1 MRSATCRRA
10 AECMRRA
17 ATAPRLR
24 ATDRPTHQRR
34 LHPGSTAAVAT
45 RADAAEPSPTGTTGG
60 AALRAKGVKLP
71 AFDYTALVASVCEVR
86 ALGVPTKVELAAQ
99 ADAYTLVLGL
109 RGIDGNVA
117 LHVSWHP
124 DAARVCLGPP
134 PPRIHKTEQLSFG
147 EQCHALLRNLVLT
160 RAALPEPWE
169 RVATFSFADRPGD
182 APRFTL
188 HCEVMGRNSNAVLVD
203 EATGKIAACA
213 YQVGAAQ
220 TSVRPLS
227 PGFEYRPPP
236 TAPGVAPDD
245 APALAEWRDVV
256 TRAAALV
263 AEDRVKSSKSKG
275 GTKTAGTNLQQQIT
289 PGVEKGMV
297 RAFRGVSPALA
308 ATLLAG
314 SGAGVGSD
322 PSPSALTDADWRAI
336 HEEWRRWVD
345 AMTGAVE
352 VLVGGGGGGGGGG
365 GENAG
370 PSNVEPKIMSTLS
383 AAGWCDGGGQL
394 LLHEPADPIGAGM
407 TPLSAASRA
416 ANPAGAGGPVGALF
430 AEVYGGAGDADV
442 FRREKDRL
450 LQAVGAAV
458 KKNRQKV
465 NSFRRQ
471 IAEAEAHEDVKTR
484 ADEIMAYQHGYRQ
497 GASALTV
504 YDFETGEAKEIPI
517 DALKGP
523 VAAAE
528 ALYKKARKQRRTAG
542 AVEPLLEAA
551 SREAEY
557 LEQVEF
563 SLRELSSGRGGK
575 DDVLALE
582 EINAE
587 LVDARLVKPAGKGA
601 AAEIK
606 RRERS
611 SGGKGK
617 RGGTPPKPKKKGGRD
632 DPMINIRRYV
642 APSGKEVLVG
652 RNSRGNEA
660 VSLSIGK
667 DQDVWFHVRGAPG
680 AHVIL
685 RQQPGQE
692 ASDEDLQYAAD
703 LAAFHSKLRTGGKV
717 NVSFTSPKFVRKPS
731 GGRLGMVTIDKE
743 KVMLGMPDASEAA
756 AEEAS
761 DRAAGK
767 KTASSW

>member
-24 ATDRPTHQRR
+24 ATDRPTHHRR
-34 LHPGSTAAVAT
+34 LHPASTAAVAT
-45 RADAAEPSPTGTTGG
+45 RADAAEPSPTGTTG
-60 AALRAKGVKLP
+60 APAPRAKGVKLP

-182 APRFTL
+182 EPRFTL

-203 EATGKIAACA
+203 DATGKIAACA
-213 YQVGAAQ
+213 YQVGVAQ

-236 TAPGVAPDD
+236 PAPGVAPND
-245 APALAEWRDVV
+245 APALAEWRDIV

-263 AEDRVKSSKSKG
+263 ADDRVKSSKSKG
-275 GTKTAGTNLQQQIT
+275 GTKGGTTRQQQPT

-314 SGAGVGSD
+314 SGANVGSSG
-322 PSPSALTDADWRAI
+322 PSPSALTDDAWRAL

-345 AMTGAVE
+345 ALTGAVDA
-352 VLVGGGGGGGGGG
+352 VGGGGGGGGGG
-365 GENAG
+365 GDTAAATG
-370 PSNVEPKIMSTLS
+370 VLD
-383 AAGWCDGGGQL
+383 AAGWCDGGGRNTAGGQL
-394 LLHEPADPIGAGM
+394 LLHEPADPIGAGL

-416 ANPAGAGGPVGALF
+416 ADPVGAGGPVGALF

-465 NSFRRQ
+465 NSFRKQ

-484 ADEIMAYQHGYRQ
+484 ADEIMAYQHGYQQ

-563 SLRELSSGRGGK
+563 SLRELTGQGGK

-582 EINAE
+582 EIDAE
-587 LVDARLVKPAGKGA
+587 LVDARLVKPTGKGA

-606 RRERS
+606 RQERS
-611 SGGKGK
+611 SGGGKGK
-617 RGGTPPKPKKKGGRD
+617 RGATPSKPKKKGGRD

-717 NVSFTSPKFVRKPS
+717 DVSFTSPKFVRKPS

-743 KVMLGMPDASEAA
+743 RVMLGMPDASEAA
-756 AEEAS
+756 AEEER

>member
-17 ATAPRLR
+17 ATAPSLR
-24 ATDRPTHQRR
+24 ATDRPTTHRRR
-34 LHPGSTAAVAT
+34 LHPASTAAVAT
-45 RADAAEPSPTGTTGG
+45 RADAAEPSPTGTTGSP
-60 AALRAKGVKLP
+60 APRAKGGKLP

-109 RGIDGNVA
+109 RGFDGNVA

-182 APRFTL
+182 EPRFTL

-203 EATGKIAACA
+203 DATGKIAACA

-236 TAPGVAPDD
+236 PAPGVAPDD
-245 APALAEWRDVV
+245 APDLAEWRDVV
-256 TRAAALV
+256 TRAADLSV
-263 AEDRVKSSKSKG
+263 IGSSKSKG
-275 GTKTAGTNLQQQIT
+275 GTKGT
-289 PGVEKGMV
+289 PGVERGMV

-314 SGAGVGSD
+314 SGAGVGSRVAGAD
-322 PSPSALTDADWRAI
+322 PSPSALDDDAWRAL

-345 AMTGAVE
+345 ALTGAVDA
-352 VLVGGGGGGGGGG
+352 VGGGGGGGVAGGDVAAANG
-365 GENAG
+365 
-370 PSNVEPKIMSTLS
+370 VLD

-394 LLHEPADPIGAGM
+394 LLHEPADPIGASR

-416 ANPAGAGGPVGALF
+416 ADPAGAGGPVGALF
-430 AEVYGGAGDADV
+430 ADVYGGAGDADV

-450 LQAVGAAV
+450 LHAVGAAV

-465 NSFRRQ
+465 KSFRKQ

-484 ADEIMAYQHGYRQ
+484 ADEIMAYQHGYQQ

-563 SLRELSSGRGGK
+563 SLRELTGQGGK

-582 EINAE
+582 EIDAE
-587 LVDARLVKPAGKGA
+587 LVDARLVKPTGKGA

-606 RRERS
+606 RQERS
-611 SGGKGK
+611 SGGGKGK
-617 RGGTPPKPKKKGGRD
+617 RGGTPRSPRRRAGGT
-632 DPMINIRRYV
+632 IR
-642 APSGKEVLVG
+642 
-652 RNSRGNEA
+652 
-660 VSLSIGK
+660 
-667 DQDVWFHVRGAPG
+667 
-680 AHVIL
+680 
-685 RQQPGQE
+685 
-692 ASDEDLQYAAD
+692 
-703 LAAFHSKLRTGGKV
+703 
-717 NVSFTSPKFVRKPS
+717 
-731 GGRLGMVTIDKE
+731 
-743 KVMLGMPDASEAA
+743 
-756 AEEAS
+756 
-761 DRAAGK
+761 
-767 KTASSW
+767 

>member
-1 MRSATCRRA
+1 
-10 AECMRRA
+10 MRRA

-24 ATDRPTHQRR
+24 ATDRPTHHRR
-34 LHPGSTAAVAT
+34 LHPASTAAVAT
-45 RADAAEPSPTGTTGG
+45 RADAAEPSPTGTTG
-60 AALRAKGVKLP
+60 APAPRAKGVKLP

-182 APRFTL
+182 EPRFTL

-203 EATGKIAACA
+203 DATGKIAACA

-236 TAPGVAPDD
+236 PAPGVAPND
-245 APALAEWRDVV
+245 APALAEWRDIV
-256 TRAAALV
+256 TRAAALP
-263 AEDRVKSSKSKG
+263 
-275 GTKTAGTNLQQQIT
+275 T

-314 SGAGVGSD
+314 SGANVGSSD
-322 PSPSALTDADWRAI
+322 PSPSALTDDAWRAL

-345 AMTGAVE
+345 ALTGAVD
-352 VLVGGGGGGGGGG
+352 
-365 GENAG
+365 A
-370 PSNVEPKIMSTLS
+370 
-383 AAGWCDGGGQL
+383 
-394 LLHEPADPIGAGM
+394 PADPIGAGL

-416 ANPAGAGGPVGALF
+416 ADPAGAGGPVGALF

-465 NSFRRQ
+465 NSFRKQ

-484 ADEIMAYQHGYRQ
+484 ADEIMAYQHGYQQ

-563 SLRELSSGRGGK
+563 SLRELTGQGGK

-582 EINAE
+582 EIDAE
-587 LVDARLVKPAGKGA
+587 L
-601 AAEIK
+601 
-606 RRERS
+606 
-611 SGGKGK
+611 GK
-617 RGGTPPKPKKKGGRD
+617 RGATPSKPKKKGGRD

-717 NVSFTSPKFVRKPS
+717 DVSFTSPKFVRKPS

-743 KVMLGMPDASEAA
+743 RVMLGMPDASEAA
-756 AEEAS
+756 AEEER

>member
-1 MRSATCRRA
+1 M
-10 AECMRRA
+10 
-17 ATAPRLR
+17 
-24 ATDRPTHQRR
+24 
-34 LHPGSTAAVAT
+34 
-45 RADAAEPSPTGTTGG
+45 
-60 AALRAKGVKLP
+60 
-71 AFDYTALVASVCEVR
+71 
-86 ALGVPTKVELAAQ
+86 
-99 ADAYTLVLGL
+99 
-109 RGIDGNVA
+109 
-117 LHVSWHP
+117 
-124 DAARVCLGPP
+124 
-134 PPRIHKTEQLSFG
+134 
-147 EQCHALLRNLVLT
+147 
-160 RAALPEPWE
+160 
-169 RVATFSFADRPGD
+169 
-182 APRFTL
+182 
-188 HCEVMGRNSNAVLVD
+188 
-203 EATGKIAACA
+203 
-213 YQVGAAQ
+213 
-220 TSVRPLS
+220 
-227 PGFEYRPPP
+227 
-236 TAPGVAPDD
+236 
-245 APALAEWRDVV
+245 
-256 TRAAALV
+256 
-263 AEDRVKSSKSKG
+263 
-275 GTKTAGTNLQQQIT
+275 
-289 PGVEKGMV
+289 
-297 RAFRGVSPALA
+297 
-308 ATLLAG
+308 
-314 SGAGVGSD
+314 
-322 PSPSALTDADWRAI
+322 
-336 HEEWRRWVD
+336 
-345 AMTGAVE
+345 
-352 VLVGGGGGGGGGG
+352 
-365 GENAG
+365 
-370 PSNVEPKIMSTLS
+370 
-383 AAGWCDGGGQL
+383 
-394 LLHEPADPIGAGM
+394 
-407 TPLSAASRA
+407 
-416 ANPAGAGGPVGALF
+416 
-430 AEVYGGAGDADV
+430 

-465 NSFRRQ
+465 KSFRKQ

-484 ADEIMAYQHGYRQ
+484 ADEIMAYQHGYQQ

-563 SLRELSSGRGGK
+563 SLRELTGQGGK

-582 EINAE
+582 EIDAE
-587 LVDARLVKPAGKGA
+587 LVDARLVKPTGKGA

-606 RRERS
+606 RQERS
-611 SGGKGK
+611 SGGGKGK
-617 RGGTPPKPKKKGGRD
+617 RGGTPSKPKKKGGRD

-652 RNSRGNEA
+652 RTSRGNEA

-717 NVSFTSPKFVRKPS
+717 DVSFTSPKFVRKPS

-743 KVMLGMPDASEAA
+743 RVMLGMPDASEAA

-761 DRAAGK
+761 ERAAGK

>member
-1 MRSATCRRA
+1 MRSTACRRV

-17 ATAPRLR
+17 ATAPRPLAPDR
-24 ATDRPTHQRR
+24 APTHRALSIR
-34 LHPGSTAAVAT
+34 AIAT
-45 RADAAEPSPTGTTGG
+45 TTDAAEPSNTPTTSPGP
-60 AALRAKGVKLP
+60 APAKNGRLP

-86 ALGVPTKVELAAQ
+86 ALATPTKVEIAAQ

-134 PPRIHKTEQLSFG
+134 APRIHKTEQLSFG
-147 EQCHALLRNLVLT
+147 EQCNALLRNLVLT
-160 RAALPEPWE
+160 RASMPEPWE
-169 RVATFSFADRPGD
+169 RIASFSFADRPGD
-182 APRFTL
+182 AAKFTL

-203 EATGKIAACA
+203 ESSGKMVACA

-220 TSVRPLS
+220 TSVRPMS
-227 PGFEYRPPP
+227 PGFEYHPPP
-236 TAPGVAPDD
+236 PAPGIP
-245 APALAEWRDVV
+245 PESTPTESEWRDVV
-256 TRAAALV
+256 TKATQLAADAQ
-263 AEDRVKSSKSKG
+263 AERNKGGKGGGKG
-275 GTKTAGTNLQQQIT
+275 GTKRT

-308 ATLLAG
+308 STLL
-314 SGAGVGSD
+314 SGAGPETSTLGPD
-322 PSPSALTDADWRAI
+322 PPASALDDDAWRAL
-336 HEEWRRWVD
+336 HAEWRRWVD
-345 AMTGAVE
+345 AATRAVNAVGSDDDDDVAP
-352 VLVGGGGGGGGGG
+352 VLDR
-365 GENAG
+365 
-370 PSNVEPKIMSTLS
+370 S
-383 AAGWCDGGGQL
+383 GWCENRGQL
-394 LLHEPADPIGAGM
+394 LLHEPTDPSAAGHA
-407 TPLSAASRA
+407 PLSAASRA
-416 ANPAGAGGPVGALF
+416 ADPAGAGGPIGALF
-430 AEVYGGAGDADV
+430 ARVYGGAGDADV

-450 LQAVGAAV
+450 LQAIGAAV
-458 KKNRQKV
+458 KKNGQKV
-465 NSFRRQ
+465 RSFRKQ
-471 IAEAEAHEDVKTR
+471 IADAAAHEDVKVR
-484 ADEIMAYQHGYRQ
+484 ADEIMAYQHGYQQ
-497 GASALTV
+497 GADTLEV
-504 YDFETGEAKEIPI
+504 YDFETGEARDVPI
-517 DALKGP
+517 DPLKGGP

-528 ALYKKARKQRRTAG
+528 ALYKKARKQRRTAT

-563 SLRELSSGRGGK
+563 SIRELTGTDGE
-575 DDVLALE
+575 DDVAALE
-582 EINAE
+582 QINAE
-587 LVDARLVKPAGKGA
+587 LVDARLVKPTGKGA

-606 RRERS
+606 RQERGTGK
-611 SGGKGK
+611 GGKK
-617 RGGTPPKPKKKGGRD
+617 KAPPQKAKKKGRD
-632 DPMINIRRYV
+632 DPMLNIRKYA

-717 NVSFTSPKFVRKPS
+717 DVSFTSPKFVRKPS

-756 AEEAS
+756 EEEAK

>member
-17 ATAPRLR
+17 ATAPSLR
-24 ATDRPTHQRR
+24 ATDRPTTHRRR
-34 LHPGSTAAVAT
+34 LHPASTAAVAT
-45 RADAAEPSPTGTTGG
+45 RADAAEPSPTGTTGSP
-60 AALRAKGVKLP
+60 APRAKGGKLP

-109 RGIDGNVA
+109 RGFDGNVA

-182 APRFTL
+182 EPRFTL

-203 EATGKIAACA
+203 DATGKIAACA

-236 TAPGVAPDD
+236 PAPGVAPDD
-245 APALAEWRDVV
+245 APDLAEWRDVV
-256 TRAAALV
+256 TRAADLSV
-263 AEDRVKSSKSKG
+263 IGSSKSKG
-275 GTKTAGTNLQQQIT
+275 GTKGT
-289 PGVEKGMV
+289 PGVERGMV

-314 SGAGVGSD
+314 SGAGVGSRVAGAD
-322 PSPSALTDADWRAI
+322 PSPSALDDDAWRAL

-345 AMTGAVE
+345 ALTGAVDA
-352 VLVGGGGGGGGGG
+352 VGGGGGGGVAGGDVAAANG
-365 GENAG
+365 
-370 PSNVEPKIMSTLS
+370 VLD

-394 LLHEPADPIGAGM
+394 LLHEPADPIGAIR

-416 ANPAGAGGPVGALF
+416 ADPAGAGGPVGALF

-465 NSFRRQ
+465 KSFRKQ

-484 ADEIMAYQHGYRQ
+484 ADEIMAYQHGYQQ

-563 SLRELSSGRGGK
+563 SLRELTGQGGK

-582 EINAE
+582 EIDAE
-587 LVDARLVKPAGKGA
+587 LVDARLVKPTGKGA

-606 RRERS
+606 RQERS
-611 SGGKGK
+611 SGGGKGK
-617 RGGTPPKPKKKGGRD
+617 RGGTPSKPKKKGGRD

-717 NVSFTSPKFVRKPS
+717 DVSFTSPKFVRKPS

-743 KVMLGMPDASEAA
+743 RVMLGMPDASEAA

-761 DRAAGK
+761 ERAAGK